1 VSLLPIILSCLASG
15 LWTALVYALG
25 LRAGAR
31 LVWRA
36 QRGQPPEAAD
46 APTPVDGSVQ
56 AVRQAV
62 NAVATYVSRTKAR
75 TVQPSETPVPDSQR
89 WPRCAPPDYRRKR
102 EQAAA
107 AQE

>member
-1 VSLLPIILSCLASG
+1 MSLTAVILSCLAAG

-25 LRAGAR
+25 R
-31 LVWRA
+31 LMWRA
-36 QRGQPPEAAD
+36 QQGKPPEAAD
-46 APTPVDGSVQ
+46 APTPVDGGVQ

-62 NAVATYVSRTKAR
+62 DAVAAYMSRTKAR
-75 TVQPSETPVPDSQR
+75 PVQPSETPVPDAQR

-107 AQE
+107 QE

>member
-1 VSLLPIILSCLASG
+1 MGVTGVILCCLAAS

-36 QRGQPPEAAD
+36 IRQQLPEPAD
-46 APTPVDGSVQ
+46 VPTPAGSSVE
-56 AVRQAV
+56 AVRRAV
-62 NAVATYVSRTKAR
+62 DAVAQYVQRSKAR
-75 TVQPSETPVPDSQR
+75 PPRPSETIVPDAQR
-89 WPRCAPPDYRRKR
+89 WPRCAPPDYRLKR

-107 AQE
+107 QE

>member
-1 VSLLPIILSCLASG
+1 MSLTAVILSCLAAS

-36 QRGQPPEAAD
+36 QQGQPPEAGD
-46 APTPVDGSVQ
+46 APTPVDGGVQ

-75 TVQPSETPVPDSQR
+75 TVQTSETPVPDAQR

-107 AQE
+107 QE